1 MAICSFSPVFV
12 TDKEKTRVESRTSGF
27 RVDQRPPWF
36 LNICLAVQ
44 HVLIQSSLLVLVHSL
59 LQQHLLEE
67 KRARIQSTYHLMA
80 TSLFSSGI
88 STLLQTTLG
97 TRLPLIQAPSME
109 FLIPAIILTSQEEGH
124 HHGNGSEVTC
134 SGPWCGTKED
144 TITWNKPI
152 RELQGAVVAAGLV
165 QVLLGI
171 SGLSGL
177 ILWHCGPLVIAPMLC
192 IIGFSI
198 YKEAALLCS
207 SHWGIATLI
216 VLLIVILSQHL
227 HDCFFPA
234 WGTCVP
240 EESPKPSYY
249 PACRMLSVLLPLLCV
264 WIIFVPLEI
273 TGVYPLKHPEE
284 LSQLSRPINLT
295 YQVPWLRL
303 PIPGGGDL
311 PLLTPRCI
319 TAGIA
324 AALSAAISSQG
335 CYMVTARLL
344 EAPPPPPGACNRG
357 LASEGLGSIIAGMLG
372 SVGGTST
379 SVPNACALG
388 LNQCGSRQTI
398 QLSALLCVCLGVSPK
413 LTQMLTTIPLAV
425 HGGVLSVTY
434 AIAVATGITYFQYT
448 HMDSG
453 RNIFNIGFTV
463 FMALLAP
470 HWFNRNPSIIS
481 TGVSSLDVFIQSLLT
496 MPVFLVG
503 VLAFLLDNTVSG
515 TPVERGLHAGV
526 TGKVFKGAE
535 ALEAGIVTELY

>member
-1 MAICSFSPVFV
+1 
-12 TDKEKTRVESRTSGF
+12 
-27 RVDQRPPWF
+27 
-36 LNICLAVQ
+36 
-44 HVLIQSSLLVLVHSL
+44 
-59 LQQHLLEE
+59 
-67 KRARIQSTYHLMA
+67 
-80 TSLFSSGI
+80 
-88 STLLQTTLG
+88 
-97 TRLPLIQAPSME
+97 
-109 FLIPAIILTSQEEGH
+109 
-124 HHGNGSEVTC
+124 
-134 SGPWCGTKED
+134 
-144 TITWNKPI
+144 
-152 RELQGAVVAAGLV
+152 LQGAVVIAGLV
-165 QVLLGI
+165 QILLGL

-198 YKEAALLCS
+198 YKEAALFCS
-207 SHWGIATLI
+207 SHWGIASLV

-227 HDCFFPA
+227 YACFLPA
-234 WGTCVP
+234 RGTCKKQD
-240 EESPKPSYY
+240 SPKPSYY
-249 PACRMLSVLLPLLCV
+249 PACRMLSVLLPLVCV
-264 WIIFVPLEI
+264 WIICVSLEV
-273 TGVYPLKHPEE
+273 TGVFTRPHPEE
-284 LSQLSRPINLT
+284 LVQMSRPRNIT
-295 YQVPWLRL
+295 YQLPWLK
-303 PIPGGGDL
+303 IPVPAEGGF
-311 PLLTPRCI
+311 PLLTSRCL

-357 LASEGLGSIIAGMLG
+357 LCSEGLGSLIAGMLG
-372 SVGGTST
+372 SIGGTST

-398 QLSALLCVCLGVSPK
+398 QLSAVLCLFLGVSPK
-413 LTQMLTTIPLAV
+413 LTQMLATIPLAV

-463 FMALLAP
+463 FMALLSP
-470 HWFNRNPSIIS
+470 HWFNRNPGMIA
-481 TGVSSLDVFIQSLLT
+481 TGVSSIDVLIQSLLT

-526 TGKVFKGAE
+526 TGKGAE
-535 ALEAGIVTELY
+535 ALAGRDPGYSDQLDLVYGPPTVVRKLLAHPWLRAFPFCACSPLDVRTSMEAISPEETTDLLALSANTSERQPAPNGVNKLFCVSEC